1 MQINVN
7 GESRDVAT
15 GSTIAGLID
24 TLGLEQKT
32 VVAQRNDDIIERHAY
47 ASTLIHDGD
56 CIELI
61 RFVGGG

>member
-1 MQINVN
+1 MQIIVN

-24 TLGLEQKT
+24 TLGLEQKA
-32 VVAQRNDDIIERHAY
+32 VVAQRNDDIIERDAY

-56 CIELI
+56 TIELI